1 MGGFPPVRMRV
12 SPYWRSLEHRQ
23 NVQWHWSSN
32 EKVDPVMTTTRKS
45 NFQAT
50 LRTTILMAALGGL
63 LVVIGYA
70 IGGIQIA
77 SVFLVVALVMNFVA
91 YWFSDK
97 IALASAGAKPVS
109 EQEAPGLYQMVR
121 ELTTRADIPMPRL
134 YIIPNDQPNAFATGR
149 NPSHSAVAVTQGIMR
164 LLSEDELRGVVS
176 HELAH
181 IRNRDIL
188 TQSVASAIGAMI
200 TWIAYMF
207 LWFGGEDESP
217 LGLVANLALFI
228 LAPISAS
235 LIQLAISRQREYSAD
250 ATGAQFCGNPE
261 SLASALL
268 RLEEGA
274 KAMPMQVN
282 QATEPLY
289 IVKPFSGGGIAGLFS
304 THPPIEE
311 RVRRLRQMRPSL

>member
-1 MGGFPPVRMRV
+1 M
-12 SPYWRSLEHRQ
+12 
-23 NVQWHWSSN
+23 
-32 EKVDPVMTTTRKS
+32 MTTTRRS
-45 NFQAT
+45 NFAAG

-70 IGGIQIA
+70 IGGA
-77 SVFLVVALVMNFVA
+77 GGATGFLVIALLFNLAA

-97 IALASAGAKPVS
+97 IALASARAKPIS
-109 EQEAPGLYQMVR
+109 EQEAPQLYQMVR
-121 ELTTRADIPMPRL
+121 DLTTRADLPMPRL
-134 YIIPNDQPNAFATGR
+134 YEIPSDQPNAFATGR
-149 NPSHSAVAVTQGIMR
+149 TPKHAAVAVTSGITK
-164 LLSEDELRGVVS
+164 LLSEDELRGVIS
-176 HELAH
+176 HELGH
-181 IRNRDIL
+181 VRNRDIL
-188 TQSVASAIGAMI
+188 TQSVAAAIGSAI
-200 TWIAYMF
+200 TWIAYMM
-207 LWFGGEDESP
+207 LWFGGDDDSP
-217 LGLVANLALFI
+217 LGLVANLALFL

-250 ATGAQFCGNPE
+250 ATGAQICGNPE

-289 IVKPFSGGGIAGLFS
+289 IVKPFSGGGVARLFS

-311 RVRRLRQMRPSL
+311 RVRRLRQMRPALG

>member
-1 MGGFPPVRMRV
+1 
-12 SPYWRSLEHRQ
+12 
-23 NVQWHWSSN
+23 
-32 EKVDPVMTTTRKS
+32 MTTTRKS
-45 NFQAT
+45 NLSAT
-50 LRTTILMAALGGL
+50 LRTTLLMATLGGL
-63 LVVIGYA
+63 LVAIGYA

-77 SVFLVVALVMNFVA
+77 SVFLVLALVMNFVS

-97 IALASAGAKPVS
+97 IALKMSGAKPVS

-121 ELTTRADIPMPRL
+121 ELTTRADLPMPSL
-134 YIIPNDQPNAFATGR
+134 HVIPHDQPNAFATGR
-149 NPSHSAVAVTQGIMR
+149 NPKHSAVAVTSGIMK
-164 LLSEDELRGVVS
+164 LLSEDELRGVIS

-200 TWIAYMF
+200 TYMAYFF
-207 LWFGGEDESP
+207 LWFGSDDNSP
-217 LGLVANLALFI
+217 LSLIANLALVL
-228 LAPISAS
+228 LAPIAAS
-235 LIQLAISRQREYSAD
+235 LIQLAISRQREYGAD
-250 ATGAQFCGNPE
+250 ATGAEICGNPE

-282 QATEPLY
+282 QAAEPLF
-289 IVKPFSGGGIAGLFS
+289 IVKPFSGGGIASLFS

-311 RVRRLRQMRPSL
+311 RVRRLRQMRPALG